1 MQNAEREKM
10 IQVNKDLWVNIM
22 NVIWVEDVYDLK
34 KNYRYTKIVTIGGE
48 LIVTDTSAEKI
59 SKLLKLD

>member
-1 MQNAEREKM
+1 M
-10 IQVNKDLWVNIM
+10 IQVTKDLWVNIM
-22 NVIWVEDVYDLK
+22 NVIWVEDVYDVN

>member
-1 MQNAEREKM
+1 M

-22 NVIWVEDVYDLK
+22 NVIWVEDVYDAN

>member
-1 MQNAEREKM
+1 M

-22 NVIWVEDVYDLK
+22 NVIWVEDVYDVN